1 MSENDQAPGINR
13 VSAGQLPQELISGG
27 YVFKAS
33 GPASAGISDTAV
45 LNIPTNEASLRER
58 RARETRMLEIVAGTP
73 EPAMNEHR
81 RGKWPVTLG
90 KAQIAELIFIVA
102 VAQPRVSQ
110 WRCIG

>member
-1 MSENDQAPGINR
+1 MLGNL
-13 VSAGQLPQELISGG
+13 GQETIGVG
-27 YVFKAS
+27 DVFECPRPS
-33 GPASAGISDTAV
+33 SSGISYTAV

-81 RGKWPVTLG
+81 RGKWPITLG